1 LDKEVFEKLLLQ
13 DTYLKERKNRYSTGE
28 IQLYLREVNFTCPLC
43 GDDLRNNKQKKNNA
57 LYEIAHIY
65 PNRPTQEQYAELS
78 GLKRLG
84 KDSESFENKIAICSK
99 CHKTQDFH
107 TKKDEYLHLLGIKE
121 KLLERTE
128 IYNATLN
135 LGIES
140 DIATIVK
147 KISKIK
153 DEELI
158 ELNYSPVELKKKF
171 ANNEKLLKSKVA
183 MYVTEYY
190 TYILDLFKEIEGKNG
205 FNLDVLSSQI
215 KTCFIKMEHISSN
228 KLEIFTQ
235 MTNWINSKTLNVS
248 KDACEAVVAFFIQN
262 CEVFREITE

>member
-1 LDKEVFEKLLLQ
+1 MKQEEFENLLSQDK
-13 DTYLKERKNRYSTGE
+13 YLKEREKPSAPE
-28 IQLYLREVNFTCPLC
+28 IQLYLREVDFSCPLC

-65 PNRPTQEQYAELS
+65 PNRPTQEQYTELL

-84 KDSESFENKIAICSK
+84 ENSESFENKIALCSK

-107 TKKDEYLHLLGIKE
+107 TKKEEYLHLLDIKE
-121 KLLERTE
+121 KLLKRTE

-140 DIATIVK
+140 DIAIIVK
-147 KISKIK
+147 SIAELNE
-153 DEELI
+153 DELAK
-158 ELNYSPVELKKKF
+158 LNYSPVELKKKF
-171 ANNEKLLKSKVA
+171 SNDEKLLKSKVA

-190 TYILDLFKEIEGKNG
+190 PYILDLFKEIEGKNG

-228 KLEIFTQ
+228 KSEIFKQ
-235 MTNWINSKTLNVS
+235 MTNWINNVTLDVS

-262 CEVFREITE
+262 CEVFHEITK

>member
-1 LDKEVFEKLLLQ
+1 MEKEVFEKLLSQ
-13 DTYLKERKNRYSTGE
+13 DKYLKERKKPSEPE
-28 IQLYLREVNFTCPLC
+28 IQLYLREVDFTCPLC

-84 KDSESFENKIAICSK
+84 KDSESFENKIALCSK

-107 TKKDEYLHLLGIKE
+107 TKKDEYLHLLSIKE

-147 KISKIK
+147 NIANLK
-153 DEELI
+153 ENELTK
-158 ELNYSPVELKKKF
+158 LNYSPVELKKKF
-171 ANNEKLLKSKVA
+171 ANNEKLLKTKVA

-248 KDACEAVVAFFIQN
+248 KDACEAIVAFFIQN